1 MIVQKYRLKKQEPA
15 GANVNFSPMVDL
27 VRDPRWGR
35 VMESV
40 GGEDPYLG
48 QVFAKTMIEAYQGED
63 ISKLG
68 NAAACVKHFA
78 AYTQKVSALV
88 L

>member
-1 MIVQKYRLKKQEPA
+1 
-15 GANVNFSPMVDL
+15 MVDL

-68 NAAACVKHFA
+68 NAAACVKHFS
-78 AYTQKVSALV
+78 AY
-88 L
+88 